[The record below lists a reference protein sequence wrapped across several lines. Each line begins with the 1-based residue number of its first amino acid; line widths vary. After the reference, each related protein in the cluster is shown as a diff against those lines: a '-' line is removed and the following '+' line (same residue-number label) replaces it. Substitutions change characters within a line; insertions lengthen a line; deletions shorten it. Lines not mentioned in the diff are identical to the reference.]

1 MADVIET
8 IQDDPQTCSTVEG
21 EAAQIFKT
29 RAVKSRPAEP
39 KRKPLP
45 RRTLA
50 LLAAALTA
58 VAGISWWLHARHFES
73 TDDAQ
78 IDGHINVASI
88 RIIGTVRY
96 INPQVENNQYVQSGT
111 LLVELDPHYY
121 QATFE

>member
-8 IQDDPQTCSTVEG
+8 IQDDPQASSTVEG

-50 LLAAALTA
+50 LLAAALAA
-58 VAGISWWLHARHFES
+58 VAGISWWLHARHFELTS
-73 TDDAQ
+73 SSPCH
-78 IDGHINVASI
+78 IHLLSKGLCRHINRRPDA
-88 RIIGTVRY
+88 RDGCR
-96 INPQVENNQYVQSGT
+96 
-111 LLVELDPHYY
+111 
-121 QATFE
+121 ATEHV